1 MFPVIEHLD
10 EVLAAVGGREEF
22 MVHRNEALGFVSV
35 LYRYVMSD
43 TFPDPAEN
51 GIGAG
56 ERLRRQLLRECR
68 GITFDAA
75 SGAVIGRKFHKFF
88 GLAEKEETQPHR
100 IDWSLPH
107 LRLVKA
113 DGSLMTPLVLGGRVR
128 WASKMGVTRVSA
140 PVEAYTDALPAYQR
154 LAHAAH
160 AMGVTPLFEWCSS
173 EAQRIILDY
182 PEAPLVLLAVRGNVT
197 GRYWHQDEVEA
208 LAREHGVPVIGRAG
222 GTVPDHAAY
231 LRELA
236 GLTGI
241 EGEVIV
247 FESGE
252 RYKVKTDEY
261 RRMHVALAGLTQ
273 EKDVLALVLAEG
285 IDDVKPLVTPDIA
298 GRLDAFSDAVN
309 RGLDASGAALADLFL
324 EGHRNFGGDRKRFA
338 TEFAKKQPDA
348 ALLFAL
354 WDRASDG
361 GDALRIAA
369 RDLVAQLVGKNL
381 ASATRVDGVRRLFGG
396 GDVRWTAEIPDLDA

>member
-1 MFPVIEHLD
+1 
-10 EVLAAVGGREEF
+10 
-22 MVHRNEALGFVSV
+22 
-35 LYRYVMSD
+35 
-43 TFPDPAEN
+43 
-51 GIGAG
+51 
-56 ERLRRQLLRECR
+56 
-68 GITFDAA
+68 
-75 SGAVIGRKFHKFF
+75 
-88 GLAEKEETQPHR
+88 
-100 IDWSLPH
+100 
-107 LRLVKA
+107 
-113 DGSLMTPLVLGGRVR
+113 
-128 WASKMGVTRVSA
+128 
-140 PVEAYTDALPAYQR
+140 
-154 LAHAAH
+154 
-160 AMGVTPLFEWCSS
+160 
-173 EAQRIILDY
+173 
-182 PEAPLVLLAVRGNVT
+182 
-197 GRYWHQDEVEA
+197 
-208 LAREHGVPVIGRAG
+208 
-222 GTVPDHAAY
+222 VPDHAAY